1 MKTPLDSVAGT
12 FVCGV
17 ALTVILF
24 VIVRFLMGGWHP
36 G

>member
-1 MKTPLDSVAGT
+1 MKTPLDSIAGT

-17 ALTVILF
+17 VLTVILF
-24 VIVRFLMGGWHP
+24 VIVRFLMGGWRA

>member
-1 MKTPLDSVAGT
+1 MKTPLDSVTGT

-24 VIVRFLMGGWHP
+24 VIVRLLMSGWHP